1 METRKRK
8 RRKVHF
14 SDEVKVFAVQ
24 APGARAVP
32 VPRPVAATSQT
43 RPYAERAVRFTPKL
57 LRERRKISDART
69 RHAIETAFASRE
81 RDTAEG
87 VMRLLWRSKVKRD
100 PLYNETGVAA
110 VAEDA
115 EQAAAAKDVAELL
128 AQISRPPPPG
138 CEGCLSVEEVESV
151 LLSVSTAVT
160 TITKGAPRDS
170 AQLCNL
176 RDDAR
181 IRRQTIPSKE
191 RRSPVCYVS
200 QSREGGSFM

>member
-43 RPYAERAVRFTPKL
+43 RPYAERAVRGSPKFWHK
-57 LRERRKISDART
+57 RRKISDAET

-87 VMRLLWRSKVKRD
+87 VMRLLWRSKARHD
-100 PLYNETGVAA
+100 PLCHETGVAA

-115 EQAAAAKDVAELL
+115 ERAAAEKEIGELL
-128 AQISRPPPPG
+128 AQILRPPPPG

-151 LLSVSTAVT
+151 LLS
-160 TITKGAPRDS
+160 
-170 AQLCNL
+170 
-176 RDDAR
+176 
-181 IRRQTIPSKE
+181 
-191 RRSPVCYVS
+191 
-200 QSREGGSFM
+200 